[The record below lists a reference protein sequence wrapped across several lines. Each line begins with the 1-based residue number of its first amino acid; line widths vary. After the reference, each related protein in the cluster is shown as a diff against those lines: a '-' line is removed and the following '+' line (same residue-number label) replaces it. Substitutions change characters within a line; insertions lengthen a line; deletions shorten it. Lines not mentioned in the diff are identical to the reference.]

1 MFHYINFSIL
11 FLKYYEM
18 HYKRKSFICHDNLNE
33 LCNLSSFFI
42 LIGFLFSI
50 TFI

>member
-1 MFHYINFSIL
+1 MFHCINFFN
-11 FLKYYEM
+11 FLKKYYEM
-18 HYKRKSFICHDNLNE
+18 HYKKKSFICHDNLNE

-42 LIGFLFSI
+42 LISFLFSI